1 MIRLRALGALGLH
14 DANGQ
19 ELRSVLSQRRRVA
32 LLAYL
37 ALATPRDLHSRDS
50 LLALFWPEYD
60 SDHARNALSQA
71 VHFLRRSLGAHVLVS
86 RNGDAVGVNRDQLWC
101 DAVAFED
108 LLAAGRVAEAVDL
121 YRGDLLEG
129 FHTSDD
135 SEFERW
141 LAAERT
147 RYADRFATALE
158 RMADERD
165 RARDLAGA
173 VVYWRRLVNRDPYNS
188 RLALRL
194 MRALASAGDPAA
206 AVQHAH
212 VHKALLREELDMA
225 PDAELDAFLQQIRS
239 GQPKELSVQLPGE
252 ASSGIEQ
259 DVARTPPG
267 TIAPSVPH
275 RVRRRRRLALVS
287 GGLMTAV
294 VALALIVVARNGRAA
309 KPRASYLRELYLRG
323 RQAENSRS
331 WVGIQTAKQAYRQA
345 LERDSTFALAYAG
358 LAGVYHF
365 MADYAYA
372 AVGPALD
379 TSRIMALRAVQLD
392 STVAETRIAFGITL
406 GDQLQFEPAER
417 EFRRAIRLDSAD
429 AQAHYWYSVLLV
441 ALGRA
446 EEALGEA
453 RLAARLDPVAPR
465 GVTAMQSYA
474 LHLMRRDRDRD
485 VSSLE
490 HPVLKLEPGEPWAR
504 ARMATRLADAGRCV
518 EAQSEIVQAQEL
530 APNDNMR
537 MLPFVG
543 AVYWRCG
550 ERRRAR
556 ALLDAMKQR
565 PDIADHG
572 YRVAILHTL
581 FGENDSAFVWLQH
594 ERWTLGELSGLSADP
609 WLDSLRSDDRYL
621 LLLQRIGIRKRSQEV
636 RAARR
641 ATGTVQTPAKV
652 GASDR

>member
-1 MIRLRALGALGLH
+1 MIRLRALGALDLR

-19 ELRSVLSQRRRVA
+19 DLRSVLAQRRRVA

-60 SDHARNALSQA
+60 SLHARNALSQA
-71 VHFLRRSLGAHVLVS
+71 VHFLRRSLGTHVLVS
-86 RNGDAVGVNRDQLWC
+86 RNGDAVGVNRDHLWC
-101 DAVAFED
+101 DAVAFEES
-108 LLAAGRVAEAVDL
+108 LAAGRVADAVDL

-129 FHTSDD
+129 FHTSDG

-141 LAAERT
+141 LDAERA

-158 RMADERD
+158 RMADERE

-173 VVYWRRLVNRDPYNS
+173 VVYWRRLANRDPYNS

-212 VHKALLREELDMA
+212 AHKTLLREELDIG
-225 PDAELDAFLQQIRS
+225 PDAELDAFLQRIRS
-239 GQPKELSVQLPGE
+239 GQAKELSVQLPGE
-252 ASSGIEQ
+252 GVSSSVHQ
-259 DVARTPPG
+259 DAEPTP
-267 TIAPSVPH
+267 TINILPAPAQRP
-275 RVRRRRRLALVS
+275 RGRRRLALVS

-294 VALALIVVARNGRAA
+294 VAIALIVVARNGRAA
-309 KPRASYLRELYLRG
+309 NPRASYLHQLYLRG

-331 WVGIQTAKQAYRQA
+331 WAGIQTAKQAYRQA

-372 AVGPALD
+372 PVGPALD
-379 TSRIMALRAVQLD
+379 TSRIMAMRAVQLD
-392 STVAETRIAFGITL
+392 GTVAATHVAFGITL
-406 GDQLQFEPAER
+406 GDELQFEAAAR

-446 EEALGEA
+446 EEALREA

-465 GVTAMQSYA
+465 GVTAMQNYA

-485 VSSLE
+485 TSSAE

-504 ARMATRLADAGRCV
+504 ARMATRLANAGRCV
-518 EAQSEIVQAQEL
+518 EAQSAIVHAQEL

-543 AVYWRCG
+543 DVYWRCG
-550 ERRRAR
+550 ERKRAR
-556 ALLDAMKQR
+556 ALLEAMKQR
-565 PDIADHG
+565 PDIVDHG

-621 LLLQRIGIRKRSQEV
+621 LLLQRIGIRSQLPQQIGV
-636 RAARR
+636 PQQTPPKR
-641 ATGTVQTPAKV
+641 ATSG
-652 GASDR
+652 R